1 MVRYYNKLYKF
12 GGTIMEVRI
21 FNTPDEIATACADIF
36 CELISDKPSCVL
48 GLATGASPVKTY
60 NELIRR
66 YNNRE
71 ISFKDIKTFNLD
83 EYCNLPR
90 DDKNSYYTF
99 MHENLFNSVDIKE
112 ENVHILD
119 GNAENAQAEA
129 EAFDKAIEEA
139 GGIDIQLLGIGTN
152 GHIGFN
158 EPSEAFS
165 DGTFKVKLTDS
176 TIASNSI
183 YFENDS
189 MPRYA
194 LTMGINSIM
203 KAKKIVLIAT
213 GSSKAEAI
221 KATINGEVTPLC
233 PASVLQNHPDAVLL
247 IDKAAAELL

>member
-1 MVRYYNKLYKF
+1 
-12 GGTIMEVRI
+12 MEIRI
-21 FNTPDEIATACADIF
+21 FNTADEIAVACADIF
-36 CELISDKPSCVL
+36 TELILNKPACVL

-60 NELIRR
+60 NELIKR
-66 YNNRE
+66 YKNGE
-71 ISFKDIKTFNLD
+71 ISFKEISTFNLD
-83 EYCNLPR
+83 EYCDLPR

-119 GNAENAQAEA
+119 GNAEDADKEA
-129 EAFDKAIEEA
+129 KDFDAAIDNA

-158 EPSEAFS
+158 EPSESFS

-176 TIASNSI
+176 TIKSNSI

-194 LTMGINSIM
+194 LTMGVNSIM

-213 GSSKAEAI
+213 GEAKADAI
-221 KATINGEVTPLC
+221 YKTINGEVTPLC
-233 PASVLQNHPDAVLL
+233 PASVLQNHDDAVLL
-247 IDKAAAELL
+247 IDKEAAKLL